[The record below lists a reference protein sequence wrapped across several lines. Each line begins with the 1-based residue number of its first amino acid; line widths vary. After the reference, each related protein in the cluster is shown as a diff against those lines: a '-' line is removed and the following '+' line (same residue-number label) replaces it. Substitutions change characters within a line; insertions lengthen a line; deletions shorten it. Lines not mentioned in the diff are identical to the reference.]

1 MAKTAFFRI
10 LSEVVGTQYERDAR
24 ARTISW
30 AYINY
35 YCAIYYLKDILFNTF
50 VKLDDCFDVSAGK
63 HEGSINRT
71 QSSNKLFDVF
81 IGFYHFK
88 SMAYLPC
95 ACVRLGI

>member
-35 YCAIYYLKDILFNTF
+35 YCAIFFLKDILFITF

-63 HEGSINRT
+63 QEGSIYRT
-71 QSSNKLFDVF
+71 QSSNKLFDDF
-81 IGFYHFK
+81 IGFYPFK
-88 SMAYLPC
+88 SMAYLPY
-95 ACVRLGI
+95 ACVGQGS